1 MQQFTFC
8 RRENIE
14 TAARINIPFVKKIP
28 DDSRSRRCNTSL
40 GEQKITLKKKVAK
53 GWRGETAGPGC
64 FTAVE
69 LSRGHKAETTGSKTM
84 RGDDVDRVRFFLSR
98 GRVTFLEC
106 LLAKARLSRQN
117 QRARERERAQ
127 RRKEEK
133 GGNGHTSLEHRR
145 GERKSMVPVKV
156 PEVLQTGEEVDD
168 ACLRYSALN
177 LNNRLIFHFLDF
189 K

>member
-69 LSRGHKAETTGSKTM
+69 LSRGHKAEATGSKTM

-133 GGNGHTSLEHRR
+133 GGNGHTSLEHRC
-145 GERKSMVPVKV
+145 KSMVPVKV
-156 PEVLQTGEEVDD
+156 PEVLQTREEVDVF
-168 ACLRYSALN
+168 ALLRPESEQQTHLP
-177 LNNRLIFHFLDF
+177 LFRF
-189 K
+189 